1 MGCAGRT
8 RLTSSFDAAIDQGLL
23 REAAWRHRRMAIR
36 MLVLAGFAIVLWL
49 SVTRIHLSL
58 MNIILGVPNM
68 ADFFG
73 RMVPPDFSNLT
84 SLLAPTIETVQIAAW
99 GTVIAVVASAP
110 LALLAAR
117 NTSPHPSIYFATRLF
132 LNLLRSINELIYALL
147 LVSAVGLGPF
157 PGVLA
162 IALHATGMLAKFV
175 AEEIEH
181 VNRGPVE
188 ALQAAG
194 AGRMQII
201 LFGIA
206 PQVLPAVVGYI
217 LYRFDVSIRSATV
230 LGLVG
235 AGGLGFSLI
244 TSMKMFKYHETAT
257 CILVIIVLIWA
268 ADAISSHLQKKIL

>member
-1 MGCAGRT
+1 LASQVAPV
-8 RLTSSFDAAIDQGLL
+8 LAQALA
-23 REAAWRHRRMAIR
+23 REASWRHRRMAVRLAIAGLF
-36 MLVLAGFAIVLWL
+36 LVVLWL
-49 SVTRIHLSL
+49 SAARIKLSA
-58 MNIILGVPNM
+58 ISVFSGVPNM
-68 ADFFG
+68 IDFFG
-73 RMVPPDFSNLT
+73 RMVPPDLSYLKF
-84 SLLAPTIETVQIAAW
+84 LLAPTVETVQIAAC
-99 GTVIAVVASAP
+99 GTVLAVVASVP
-110 LALLAAR
+110 LALLAAQ
-117 NTSPHPSIYFATRLF
+117 NTSPHPIVYFSTRLF

-188 ALQAAG
+188 ALHASG
-194 AGRMQII
+194 AGRVQTIMFGMVPQI
-201 LFGIA
+201 
-206 PQVLPAVVGYI
+206 LPAVVGYI

-244 TSMKMFKYHETAT
+244 TTMKMFKYHETAA
-257 CILVIIVLIWA
+257 CIIIIILLVSA
-268 ADAISSHLQKKIL
+268 ADWISGQLQKKIV

>member
-1 MGCAGRT
+1 
-8 RLTSSFDAAIDQGLL
+8 LTSYSDADVGQALA
-23 REAAWRHRRMAIR
+23 REAAWRHRR
-36 MLVLAGFAIVLWL
+36 LAVRLIVAALCLAVLWL
-49 SVTRIHLSL
+49 SAVRIQLSAA
-58 MNIILGVPNM
+58 NVISGIPNM

-73 RMVPPDFSNLT
+73 RMVPPELSYLKFLI
-84 SLLAPTIETVQIAAW
+84 APTVETVQIAVW

-117 NTSPHPSIYFATRLF
+117 NTSPHATIYFVTRIF

-194 AGRMQII
+194 AGRMQTI
-201 LFGIA
+201 LFGIV

-244 TSMKMFKYHETAT
+244 TTMKMFKYHQTAA
-257 CILVIIVLIWA
+257 CIVMIILLIMV
-268 ADAISSHLQKKIL
+268 ADWVSGHLQKKIL

>member
-1 MGCAGRT
+1 MAVRLLCAA
-8 RLTSSFDAAIDQGLL
+8 LF
-23 REAAWRHRRMAIR
+23 
-36 MLVLAGFAIVLWL
+36 VLILWL
-49 SVTRIHLSL
+49 SAVRIKLSL
-58 MNIILGVPNM
+58 TNIISGAPNM

-73 RMVPPDFSNLT
+73 RMVPPELSYLKFLV
-84 SLLAPTIETVQIAAW
+84 APTIETVQIAVW
-99 GTVIAVVASAP
+99 GTVTAVIASAP

-117 NTSPHPSIYFATRLF
+117 NTAPHAIVYFVTRIF

-194 AGRMQII
+194 AGRMQTIM
-201 LFGIA
+201 FGIV
-206 PQVLPAVVGYI
+206 PQILPAVVGYI

-244 TSMKMFKYHETAT
+244 TTMKMFKYHETAA
-257 CILVIIVLIWA
+257 CIIVIILLISA
-268 ADAISSHLQKKIL
+268 ADWISGRLQKKIL

>member
-1 MGCAGRT
+1 M
-8 RLTSSFDAAIDQGLL
+8 TSHFDVAVVDQALA
-23 REAAWRHRRMAIR
+23 REAAWRHRRMAVR
-36 MLVLAGFAIVLWL
+36 LLVTAFLLLILWL
-49 SVTRIHLSL
+49 AADRIQLSVSNVVDGI
-58 MNIILGVPNM
+58 PNM

-73 RMVPPDFSNLT
+73 RMFPPELSYMKFLI
-84 SLLAPTIETVQIAAW
+84 APTVETVQIAAW
-99 GTVIAVVASAP
+99 GTVIAVVLSGP

-117 NTSPHPSIYFATRLF
+117 NTSPHAIVYFVTRIF

-194 AGRMQII
+194 AGRMQTI
-201 LFGIA
+201 LFGIL
-206 PQVLPAVVGYI
+206 PQVFPAMVGYI

-244 TSMKMFKYHETAT
+244 TTMKMFKYHDTAA
-257 CILVIIVLIWA
+257 CILIIILLIWA
-268 ADAISSHLQKKIL
+268 ADWISSHLQKKVL

>member
-1 MGCAGRT
+1 
-8 RLTSSFDAAIDQGLL
+8 LSSHAAVEQALV

-36 MLVLAGFAIVLWL
+36 LLVGAGLLVILWL
-49 SVTRIHLSL
+49 SAVRINLSAG
-58 MNIILGVPNM
+58 NVILGIPNM
-68 ADFFG
+68 VDFFG
-73 RMVPPDFSNLT
+73 RMFPPDFSYL
-84 SLLAPTIETVQIAAW
+84 SFLVAPTIETVQIAAW
-99 GTVIAVVASAP
+99 GTVIAVVLSAP
-110 LALLAAR
+110 LSLLAAR
-117 NTSPHPSIYFATRLF
+117 NTSPHPVVYFATRVF

-181 VNRGPVE
+181 VNKGPVE

-194 AGRMQII
+194 AGRMQTI
-201 LFGIA
+201 LFGIL

-244 TSMKMFKYHETAT
+244 TTMKMFKYHETAAS
-257 CILVIIVLIWA
+257 ILMIILLIWL
-268 ADAISSHLQKKIL
+268 ADWISGHLQKKIL

>member
-1 MGCAGRT
+1 
-8 RLTSSFDAAIDQGLL
+8 LSSHFDITIGDALA
-23 REAAWRHRRMAIR
+23 REKAWRHRRMAIR
-36 MLVLAGFAIVLWL
+36 LLCLAGFLFILWL
-49 SVTRIHLSL
+49 SAVRIKLSL
-58 MNIILGVPNM
+58 TNVILGVPNM
-68 ADFFG
+68 ADFFS
-73 RMVPPDFSNLT
+73 RMVPPELSYLSF
-84 SLLAPTIETVQIAAW
+84 LLAPTIETVQIAAW
-99 GTVIAVVASAP
+99 GTVIAVIASAP

-117 NTSPHPSIYFATRLF
+117 NTAPHVTIYFVTRIF

-194 AGRMQII
+194 AGRMQTIM
-201 LFGIA
+201 FGIV
-206 PQVLPAVVGYI
+206 PQILPAVVGYI

-244 TSMKMFKYHETAT
+244 TTMKMFKYHETAA
-257 CILVIIVLIWA
+257 CIIVIILLISA
-268 ADAISSHLQKKIL
+268 ADWISGQLQKKIL

>member
-1 MGCAGRT
+1 M
-8 RLTSSFDAAIDQGLL
+8 
-23 REAAWRHRRMAIR
+23 
-36 MLVLAGFAIVLWL
+36 
-49 SVTRIHLSL
+49 
-58 MNIILGVPNM
+58 
-68 ADFFG
+68 
-73 RMVPPDFSNLT
+73 
-84 SLLAPTIETVQIAAW
+84 
-99 GTVIAVVASAP
+99 
-110 LALLAAR
+110 
-117 NTSPHPSIYFATRLF
+117 F

-181 VNRGPVE
+181 VDRGPVE

-201 LFGIA
+201 LFGIL

-244 TSMKMFKYHETAT
+244 TTMKMFKYHDTAT
-257 CILVIIVLIWA
+257 CIIMIILLIWA
-268 ADAISSHLQKKIL
+268 ADGSAAICRRKFSRADLWA

>member
-1 MGCAGRT
+1 M
-8 RLTSSFDAAIDQGLL
+8 TSPFAAAVDLGLA
-23 REAAWRHRRMAIR
+23 REAAWRHKRLAIR
-36 MLVLAGFAIVLWL
+36 MVFVGGLAVILWL
-49 SVTRIHLSL
+49 SAVRINLSL
-58 MNIILGVPNM
+58 TNVILGVPNM
-68 ADFFG
+68 ADFFS
-73 RMVPPDFSNLT
+73 RMVPPHVSYLSFLI
-84 SLLAPTIETVQIAAW
+84 APTIETVQIAVW
-99 GTVIAVVASAP
+99 GTVIAVVLSAP
-110 LALLAAR
+110 LALLAAH
-117 NTSPHPSIYFATRLF
+117 NTAPHPAVYFVTRIF

-181 VNRGPVE
+181 VDRGPVE

-194 AGRMQII
+194 AGRMQTIFYGI
-201 LFGIA
+201 L

-244 TSMKMFKYHETAT
+244 TTMKMFKYHDTAS
-257 CILVIIVLIWA
+257 CILMIILLIWA
-268 ADAISSHLQKKIL
+268 ADWISGHLQKKIL

>member
-1 MGCAGRT
+1 
-8 RLTSSFDAAIDQGLL
+8 LNSSFDAAVDQGLI

-36 MLVLAGFAIVLWL
+36 MLLLAGFAVVLWL
-49 SVTRIHLSL
+49 SATRIHLSL

-244 TSMKMFKYHETAT
+244 TSMKMFKYQETAT
-257 CILVIIVLIWA
+257 CILVIILLIWA
-268 ADAISSHLQKKIL
+268 ADAISGHLQKKIL

>member
-1 MGCAGRT
+1 
-8 RLTSSFDAAIDQGLL
+8 LSSISTPAIEKALA
-23 REAAWRHRRMAIR
+23 REATWRYRRLAVRLSIAAVC
-36 MLVLAGFAIVLWL
+36 LVVLWISAVRISFSASNLLAGI
-49 SVTRIHLSL
+49 
-58 MNIILGVPNM
+58 PNM
-68 ADFFG
+68 VDFFG
-73 RMVPPDFSNLT
+73 RMVPPNL
-84 SLLAPTIETVQIAAW
+84 SYLGFLLGPTVETVQIAVW
-99 GTVIAVVASAP
+99 GTVIAVIASAP

-117 NTSPHPSIYFATRLF
+117 NTTPHPVIYSATRIF

-181 VNRGPVE
+181 VNRGPIE
-188 ALQAAG
+188 ALEATG
-194 AGRMQII
+194 AGRMQTI
-201 LFGIA
+201 LFGIL

-244 TSMKMFKYHETAT
+244 TTMKMFKYHDTAA
-257 CILVIIVLIWA
+257 CILVIILLILV
-268 ADAISSHLQKKIL
+268 ADWISGQLQKKLI

>member
-1 MGCAGRT
+1 MSS
-8 RLTSSFDAAIDQGLL
+8 TSVLALEKALA
-23 REAAWRHRRMAIR
+23 REAAWRQRRVMIKLLIAAACLFVLWISAIR
-36 MLVLAGFAIVLWL
+36 ISFSATNLLTGI
-49 SVTRIHLSL
+49 
-58 MNIILGVPNM
+58 PNM

-73 RMVPPDFSNLT
+73 RMFPPHLSYFAFLVG
-84 SLLAPTIETVQIAAW
+84 PTVETVQIAAW
-99 GTVIAVVASAP
+99 GTVIAVLASAP

-117 NTSPHPSIYFATRLF
+117 NTTPHPAVYAVTRLF

-181 VNRGPVE
+181 VDRGPVE

-201 LFGIA
+201 LFAIL

-244 TSMKMFKYHETAT
+244 TTMKMFEYHDTAA
-257 CILVIIVLIWA
+257 CILVIILLILA
-268 ADAISSHLQKKIL
+268 ADWISGRLQKKLI

>member
-1 MGCAGRT
+1 LSIPYNAVV
-8 RLTSSFDAAIDQGLL
+8 FEGLA

-36 MLVLAGFAIVLWL
+36 LLVLAGFLFVLWL
-49 SVTRIHLSL
+49 SATRIHLSL
-58 MNIILGVPNM
+58 TNIISGVPNM

-73 RMVPPDFSNLT
+73 RMFPPDFSTLRSLIPLT
-84 SLLAPTIETVQIAAW
+84 VETVQIAAW
-99 GTVIAVVASAP
+99 GTVIAVLASAP
-110 LALLAAR
+110 LALLAAH
-117 NTSPHPSIYFATRLF
+117 NTSPHPIVYFVTRLF

-201 LFGIA
+201 LFGIM
-206 PQVLPAVVGYI
+206 PQVLPAVVGYV

-257 CILVIIVLIWA
+257 CILAIILLIWA
-268 ADAISSHLQKKIL
+268 ADALSGHLQKKIL